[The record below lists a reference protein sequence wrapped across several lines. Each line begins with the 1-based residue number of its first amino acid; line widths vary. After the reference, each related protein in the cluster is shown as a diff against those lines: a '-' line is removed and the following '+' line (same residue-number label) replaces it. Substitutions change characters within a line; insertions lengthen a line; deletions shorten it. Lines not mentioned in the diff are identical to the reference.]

1 MNTYRLYLSVLFLLI
16 TGCGDSEDKK
26 TKTTYESDTSLIFD
40 NIEYGIIEYNGKKWL
55 DRNLGASKACET
67 YEGEEECWGDLYQ
80 WGRSSNGHEKR
91 ESSIT
96 EEALT
101 DCKDL
106 FSEKFILINV
116 EGDIIENADKIAT
129 AKWYETCNSVL
140 WDEHGNGINE
150 VCPAG
155 WHVATEDD
163 FYSLGIK
170 NPQDGYQKIK
180 LTLAGIRY
188 GIKRYNLS
196 GEVLTSG
203 VVGSYWTS
211 SIKNNEH
218 ISINIQPLAVYYN
231 KTQNII
237 DGSSIRCVKN
247 D

>member
-16 TGCGDSEDKK
+16 TGCGNNEDKK

-91 ESSIT
+91 ESSTT

-106 FSEKFILINV
+106 FSEKFISINIR
-116 EGDIIENADKIAT
+116 GDIMENADKIAT

-155 WHVATEDD
+155 WHVSTESD
-163 FYSLGIK
+163 FYSLDIK
-170 NPQDGYQKIK
+170 NAQDGYKKIK
-180 LTLAGIRY
+180 IALAGTRISATR
-188 GIKRYNLS
+188 GASGLLGLS
-196 GEVLTSG
+196 GAL
-203 VVGSYWTS
+203 GSYWTS
-211 SIKNNEH
+211 SIKDNDH
-218 ISINIQPLAVYYN
+218 IFTEIMLDNIYYN
-231 KTQNII
+231 KTQNIVN
-237 DGSSIRCVKN
+237 GYSVRCVKN